1 MDRLTNYSFF
11 TTSNPQ
17 LRQLGREP
25 AAFSRAGRGNS
36 LSVDPG
42 ASGSFVLLASTDNLQ
57 HCVPGREQCLQDLL
71 LQPPAP
77 SAHLPTL
84 PFRGSGK
91 VMTRTSSLWCLASCQ
106 EESRQETQFDQ
117 MAPTTTPP
125 PCDNLPHVSLGRWW
139 QGTLSWV
146 ILASCQSDGKR
157 HYPSDTRTLLW
168 RNGCA
173 HPCSSRSCTHMRTE
187 EGRLEWGRI
196 CKIAHRGP
204 QTQLKR
210 PQEPGLERSCDW
222 IEFLWILAWRPFGT
236 RGRLPSWRPDPA

>member
-1 MDRLTNYSFF
+1 M
-11 TTSNPQ
+11 
-17 LRQLGREP
+17 
-25 AAFSRAGRGNS
+25 
-36 LSVDPG
+36 
-42 ASGSFVLLASTDNLQ
+42 STDNLQ
-57 HCVPGREQCLQDLL
+57 HGDPGREQCLQVLL

-77 SAHLPTL
+77 SANLPTL
-84 PFRGSGK
+84 HFRGSGE
-91 VMTRTSSLWCLASCQ
+91 VMTRTPSLWYLASWQ
-106 EESRQETQFDQ
+106 EDGKGHKMTRWLQLQLH
-117 MAPTTTPP
+117 
-125 PCDNLPHVSLGRWW
+125 LP
-139 QGTLSWV
+139 V
-146 ILASCQSDGKR
+146 ITCLTYLWRGDGKR
-157 HYPSDTRTLLW
+157 HYPEWYLPPVKVMARDTILSDTRTLLW

-236 RGRLPSWRPDPA
+236 RGRLPSWRPDHVEMFYFYSNPHQITTV

>member
-1 MDRLTNYSFF
+1 M
-11 TTSNPQ
+11 
-17 LRQLGREP
+17 
-25 AAFSRAGRGNS
+25 
-36 LSVDPG
+36 
-42 ASGSFVLLASTDNLQ
+42 STDNPQ
-57 HCVPGREQCLQDLL
+57 HGDPGREQCLQVLL

-77 SAHLPTL
+77 SANLPTL
-84 PFRGSGK
+84 HFRGSGE
-91 VMTRTSSLWCLASCQ
+91 VMTRTPSLWYLASCQ
-106 EESRQETQFDQ
+106 E
-117 MAPTTTPP
+117 
-125 PCDNLPHVSLGRWW
+125 
-139 QGTLSWV
+139 
-146 ILASCQSDGKR
+146 DGKGHKMTR
-157 HYPSDTRTLLW
+157 WLQLQLHLPVITCLRSVWEDVGKGHYPEWYLPPVKVMARDTILSDTRTLLW